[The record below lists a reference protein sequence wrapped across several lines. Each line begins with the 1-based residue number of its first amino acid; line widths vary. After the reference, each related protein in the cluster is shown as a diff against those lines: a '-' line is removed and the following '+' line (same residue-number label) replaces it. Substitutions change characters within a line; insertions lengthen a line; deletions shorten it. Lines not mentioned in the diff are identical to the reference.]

1 METNQLKALLTL
13 LDDPDREI
21 FRHVA
26 ERLLGQGEE
35 VVPMLEE
42 AWETSLNPLV
52 QDRIEELVSLIQA
65 ETTQKG
71 LASWVNSLEL
81 DLLEGAYWISRFQYP
96 ELDRSH
102 ISDAIEKVKKDVW
115 LELNKNLT
123 ALEKVKVINY
133 ILFDVHGFANHS
145 SNIFSLQSSFVHQ
158 VIETKR
164 GNPYSLAIIYAGI
177 AQQLGLPIYGVD
189 LPRNF
194 VLAYK
199 DPLFSN
205 REDAK
210 TTDKVLFYINPYNK
224 GAVLSFKEI
233 DHYLEQLN
241 VDKKPE
247 FYQPCSNLQ
256 TMVKLVNHLVISYKK
271 IGYNEKAAS
280 MEQLLN
286 ILRPNN
292 ELEG

>member
-1 METNQLKALLTL
+1 MEANQLKALLTL

-21 FRHVA
+21 FRHVS

-35 VVPMLEE
+35 VIPMLEE

-52 QDRIEELVSLIQA
+52 QDRIEELVSLIQT
-65 ETTQKG
+65 ETTHKG
-71 LASWVNSLEL
+71 LADWANSLKL
-81 DLLEGAYWISRFQYP
+81 DLLDGAYWISRLQYP
-96 ELDRSH
+96 ELDRNH
-102 ISDAIEKVKKDVW
+102 ITEITEKIKKDVW

-158 VIETKR
+158 VVETKR

-177 AQQLGLPIYGVD
+177 AQQLGLPIYGVN

-199 DPLFSN
+199 DTLYSEQEGAATAN
-205 REDAK
+205 S
-210 TTDKVLFYINPYNK
+210 KVLFYINPYNK
-224 GAVLSFKEI
+224 GSVLSFKEI

-241 VDKKPE
+241 VEKME
-247 FYQPCSNLQ
+247 EYYQPCSNVQ
-256 TMVKLVNHLVISYKK
+256 TLIKFAEHLIASYKK
-271 IGYNEKAAS
+271 IGYREKAAG
-280 MEQLLN
+280 MTQLLN
-286 ILRPNN
+286 ILRPIND
-292 ELEG
+292 